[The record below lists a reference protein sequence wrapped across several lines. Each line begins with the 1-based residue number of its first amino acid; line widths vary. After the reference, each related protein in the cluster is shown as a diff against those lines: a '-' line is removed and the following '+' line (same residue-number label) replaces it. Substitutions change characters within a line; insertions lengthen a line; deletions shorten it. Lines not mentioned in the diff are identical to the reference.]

1 MLRAAISAMLL
12 ISYCG
17 LGALPAPAQQG
28 PTVEHEEKSAYSKIR
43 ILREKNVRTLGF
55 VRESGDVITE
65 SMVDLDK
72 PHEMLITYTRHM
84 FLSYLYRPKQERVLI
99 VGLGGGA
106 MIHFLKHYDPK
117 VKVDVV
123 EIDPAIVKIADKF
136 FNMRSGGNVTIIT
149 RDAFDYLAKTDV
161 RYDVIYMDAFLKP
174 TAGTTDGNGIP
185 LHLKTVQFYKDIQ
198 KKLTPDGLVMYNVH
212 PSEQVQDD
220 LKNIKDA
227 FPTAYVYRMPQLRG
241 FVAVGSLAPK
251 RLAVATL
258 RSAGDELDKRFQT
271 TYSFREMVDRLAP

>member
-1 MLRAAISAMLL
+1 MVRAAVLPLLFTLAFFLAAPSAR
-12 ISYCG
+12 
-17 LGALPAPAQQG
+17 PQG
-28 PTVEHEEKSAYSKIR
+28 PVVEHEEKSAYSKIR

-106 MIHFLKHYDPK
+106 MVHFLQKYDPK
-117 VKVDVV
+117 LKVDVV

-136 FNMRSGGNVTIIT
+136 FNVRGGGNVTIIT
-149 RDAFDYLAKTDV
+149 RDALDYLAKTDA

-174 TAGTTDGNGIP
+174 SAGTDGNGIP

-198 KKLTPDGLVMYNVH
+198 KKLTANGVVMFNVH
-212 PSEQVQDD
+212 PSEHVQDD
-220 LKNIKDA
+220 LKNIRAA
-227 FPTAYVYRMPQLRG
+227 FPSAYVYRMPQLRG
-241 FVAVGSLAPK
+241 FVAVGSLA
-251 RLAVATL
+251 RQRADVATL
-258 RSAGDELDKRFQT
+258 RQAGDDLDRRFQT